1 MPNPKESEFT
11 QGVNPL
17 CQNDELWTARD
28 EQSSEDE
35 VNDFLYALVR
45 LIKPQFIVET
55 GCYLGDGTIAMAK
68 ALQKNGVGGMITCD
82 VIEERVN
89 AVKTRILREGLEKVA
104 DVILMTGEELI
115 RQVGSQI
122 DFAFIDSSPLG
133 KVRGAEIK
141 ELLKHLRPGKMF
153 ALHDT
158 APQHEQINAVAD
170 AIKLAKVY
178 LNTPRGLTLFQK

>member
-1 MPNPKESEFT
+1 MKESEFT
-11 QGVNPL
+11 QGINPL

-55 GCYLGDGTIAMAK
+55 GCYMGDGTEKMAV
-68 ALQKNGVGGMITCD
+68 ALKHNGVGKIITCD
-82 VIEERVN
+82 IDPVKVFFVQERID
-89 AVKTRILREGLEKVA
+89 KIGLGEIA
-104 DVILMTGEELI
+104 DAILMTGEELI

-158 APQHEQINAVAD
+158 APQHEQINAVARSVD
-170 AIKLAKVY
+170 LPSVY
-178 LNTPRGLTLFQK
+178 FNTPRGLTLYEKR